1 MNVCVYV
8 LGERERERG
17 GGGHSSFSTRFLVLV
32 MKHPTFESRKN
43 TTMSAVIMCPV
54 VCISDVM
61 NKMEMCGK
69 KYYIRHKPAFMAAP
83 RGALTQS

>member
-1 MNVCVYV
+1 MCACVCV
-8 LGERERERG
+8 GREREWGG

-32 MKHPTFESRKN
+32 MKNPMFESRKN
-43 TTMSAVIMCPV
+43 TTVSAVIMCPV

-69 KYYIRHKPAFMAAP
+69 KYHIRHKPAFMAAP
-83 RGALTQS
+83 